1 MCKVGLCHKV
11 FMEVRGRLCGV
22 ASLFWILES
31 NMGPQAYAASDFTCK
46 AILVASVWNFYKEL
60 RNIGSRVKPCCPRP
74 PCFCATALPP
84 LSVLGGVESP
94 GMGLGP
100 LGKVHS
106 RPIQRVELLSHPV
119 ILVRK
124 QKVGWGVGLPLSI
137 FVILLFFGYVY
148 IAFAFSFIC
157 F

>member
-1 MCKVGLCHKV
+1 M
-11 FMEVRGRLCGV
+11 FMEVRGHLCGV
-22 ASLFWILES
+22 ASLFWILGS
-31 NMGPQAYAASDFTCK
+31 NMRPQAYVASGFTCK
-46 AILVASVWNFYKEL
+46 AILVASVWSFYKEL
-60 RNIGSRVKPCCPRP
+60 RNIGSRVKLCSPHPTPR
-74 PCFCATALPP
+74 FCATALPP

-100 LGKVHS
+100 LGKVHN
-106 RPIQRVELLSHPV
+106 RPIQRVEPLSHPV

-124 QKVGWGVGLPLSI
+124 QKVGWGAGLPLSI